1 MLKFEIEILDKNSID
16 NAIKRMYKL
25 QNRIYEIQRR
35 FIKRSLE
42 WIRDR
47 ANELLKERVYNF
59 PDTANVKDGWK
70 IIEISKDIWQLVNEN
85 PLAGY
90 IEFGVGLKG
99 KLSQHKAASDVN
111 YQYDVNNHGESGW
124 NWYNEDLGV
133 GMKGFTG
140 YKGKSFLYDSFFE
153 YQYND
158 INEMLLEE
166 LLKEGKLI

>member
-1 MLKFEIEILDKNSID
+1 MLNFNIEIFDKDSVN
-16 NAIKRMYKL
+16 NAIDRMRKL
-25 QNRIYEIQRR
+25 EKRIYEVQKR
-35 FIKRSLE
+35 FIKKSLE

-70 IIEISKDIWQLVNEN
+70 IIQISKDEWQLVNEN

-99 KLSQHKAASDVN
+99 QLSPHKSSSEVN
-111 YQYDVNNHGESGW
+111 YQYDINNHGEKGW
-124 NWYNEDLGV
+124 NWYNENLGLF
-133 GMKGFTG
+133 MKGFTG
-140 YKGKSFLYDSFFE
+140 YEGKSFLYDAFFE
-153 YQYND
+153 YQYED
-158 INEMLLEE
+158 INEILLEQ